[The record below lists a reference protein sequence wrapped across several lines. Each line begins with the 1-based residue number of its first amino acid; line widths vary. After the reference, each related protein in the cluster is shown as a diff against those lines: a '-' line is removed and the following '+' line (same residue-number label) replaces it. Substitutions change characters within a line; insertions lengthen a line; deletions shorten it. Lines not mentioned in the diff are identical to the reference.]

1 MILKSI
7 LECSICVNSILLFL
21 PFGQTI
27 YPQKESHLGNR
38 DGQFPAFFKLP
49 VGLCQRRLILQENKQ
64 QEYRM
69 SEESQTDS
77 ISRCLGDINSTFQL
91 LFLPTGLEYLTM
103 TVFLSDI
110 YQHK

>member
-1 MILKSI
+1 
-7 LECSICVNSILLFL
+7 
-21 PFGQTI
+21 
-27 YPQKESHLGNR
+27 
-38 DGQFPAFFKLP
+38 
-49 VGLCQRRLILQENKQ
+49 
-64 QEYRM
+64 M

-77 ISRCLGDINSTFQL
+77 ISRRLGDINSTFQL

>member
-38 DGQFPAFFKLP
+38 DSQFPAFFKLP

-77 ISRCLGDINSTFQL
+77 ISRRLGDINSTFQL